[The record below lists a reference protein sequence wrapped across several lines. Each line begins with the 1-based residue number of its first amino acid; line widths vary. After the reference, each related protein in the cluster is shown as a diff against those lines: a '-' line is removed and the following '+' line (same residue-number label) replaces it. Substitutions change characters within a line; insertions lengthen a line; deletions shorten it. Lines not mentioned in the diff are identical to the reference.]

1 MRERRREREGKL
13 FSEEAGMDIL
23 TGQFCSRASRQ
34 NSDVWRWSG
43 RVLVTYREGKLFVE
57 FSSVVVESSLQIS
70 SLLHFFWTL
79 LRLHGVRD
87 CSQLSVRY
95 ASI

>member
-1 MRERRREREGKL
+1 MRERRLEREGKL

-34 NSDVWRWSG
+34 NSNVDMDD
-43 RVLVTYREGKLFVE
+43 RVPLTYLEGKLFVE
-57 FSSVVVESSLQIS
+57 FSSVVVESSLQVS
-70 SLLHFFWTL
+70 SLPHFFWTL

-95 ASI
+95 IST